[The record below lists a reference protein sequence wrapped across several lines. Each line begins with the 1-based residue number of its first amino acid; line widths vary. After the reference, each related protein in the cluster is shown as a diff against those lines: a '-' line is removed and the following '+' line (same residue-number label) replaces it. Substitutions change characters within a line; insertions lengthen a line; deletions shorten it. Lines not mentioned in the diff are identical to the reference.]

1 MNLTDEEASLLL
13 VLKDMVE
20 PLEKPFQQ
28 PFEQLRQKVLCVPD
42 ESPFYIKM
50 PKGSQYKETKITRVL
65 EKGIL
70 DHTEVRMSLAADTLR
85 KLTYELKS
93 LKIMD
98 YDGFCTSYLINKRLK
113 SPASAGFCN
122 DIPSILYCYC
132 SKDRIKSYN
141 MGKRGFMQE
150 YLTTKEA
157 AEKWNISQRR
167 VLVFCQDNRIPELSR
182 IGNMW
187 LIPSNTSKPADN
199 RHLRYVDTRTVA
211 KPFLKWAGGKT
222 QLLEDINK
230 RMSKLPHFEKYA
242 EPFVGGGAL
251 LFHVLANYPIK
262 QAYISDINAD
272 LINTYVM
279 VKTQVEKLIKTLSG
293 IEKEFLGKNEAQRK
307 TYYYQK
313 RNRFNTL
320 VAKQQAQKIEKA
332 ALFIFL
338 NHTCF
343 NGLYRVN
350 RKGEFNVPMGS
361 YKNPL
366 ICDAD
371 NLRKV
376 SKLLQKVEIVC
387 ADYKESMAFIDK
399 KTMVY
404 FDPPY
409 RPLTQT
415 ASFTSYTKEEFDDN
429 AQIELAHYVEKVH
442 SKHAKILL
450 SNSDPHNVNPKDSF
464 FDKLYSA
471 FNIERVLASRM
482 INCKDTARGKI
493 KELLIANF

>member
-1 MNLTDEEASLLL
+1 
-13 VLKDMVE
+13 
-20 PLEKPFQQ
+20 
-28 PFEQLRQKVLCVPD
+28 
-42 ESPFYIKM
+42 
-50 PKGSQYKETKITRVL
+50 
-65 EKGIL
+65 
-70 DHTEVRMSLAADTLR
+70 
-85 KLTYELKS
+85 
-93 LKIMD
+93 
-98 YDGFCTSYLINKRLK
+98 
-113 SPASAGFCN
+113 
-122 DIPSILYCYC
+122 
-132 SKDRIKSYN
+132 
-141 MGKRGFMQE
+141 MQG

-167 VLVFCQDNRIPELSR
+167 VLVLCQDNRIPELSR

-187 LIPSNTSKPADN
+187 LIPSNTPKPADN

-230 RMSKLPHFEKYA
+230 RMANLPAFEKYA
-242 EPFVGGGAL
+242 EPFVGGGAV

-262 QAYISDINAD
+262 RAYISDINAD

-307 TYYYQK
+307 TYYYQQ
-313 RNRFNTL
+313 RDRFNTL
-320 VAKQQAQKIEKA
+320 VAKKQAQKIEKA

-350 RKGEFNVPMGS
+350 RNGEFNVPMGS

-376 SKLLQKVEIVC
+376 SKLLQKVEIAC
-387 ADYKESMAFIDK
+387 ADYQESMAFIDK
-399 KTMVY
+399 NTMVY

-493 KELLIANF
+493 TELLIANF